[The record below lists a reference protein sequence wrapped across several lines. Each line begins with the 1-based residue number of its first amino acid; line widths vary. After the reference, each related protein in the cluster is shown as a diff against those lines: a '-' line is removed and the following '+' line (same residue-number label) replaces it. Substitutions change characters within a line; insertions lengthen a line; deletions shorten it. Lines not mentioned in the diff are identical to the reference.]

1 MFAKNGNG
9 WRIGRTLRV
18 AALAAAAFGLT
29 LDAFAEAKPD
39 GKYTETV
46 DGIKWTYVVKGGK
59 ASVGGGSLFSEAIST
74 YTKGAVTIPST
85 LGGCPVT
92 SIGDYAFYDCSG
104 LTSVTIPSSVTSIGG
119 YAFYNCSGL
128 TSVTIPSSVTSIGG
142 SVFYGCR
149 GLTEVT
155 IPSSVTSIGD
165 YAFYDCSGLT
175 AVTISEGVTSIGK
188 EAFFW
193 CDGLKSVTIP
203 SSVTSIGDY
212 AFYDCDMLATVY
224 VAKGDVD
231 RVKGLY
237 SWPSR
242 VTFVEIE
249 RAVVP
254 ADVTGGKELVIEET
268 WVTDE
273 LVARF
278 GAGTAERFA
287 EKFGDDLSAA
297 LLKPSGKTAADGSPM
312 YVWQDYV
319 AGTDPTDPNS
329 KFTSKVEFEADG
341 KPVVTWTP
349 ALNGE
354 RVRTGVRTYR
364 VMGIV
369 NLKDWTECAE
379 GQEADF
385 NFFKVLVEM
394 P

>member
-1 MFAKNGNG
+1 MA
-9 WRIGRTLRV
+9 T
-18 AALAAAAFGLT
+18 AA
-29 LDAFAEAKPD
+29 AKPD

-128 TSVTIPSSVTSIGG
+128 T
-142 SVFYGCR
+142 
-149 GLTEVT
+149 
-155 IPSSVTSIGD
+155 
-165 YAFYDCSGLT
+165 
-175 AVTISEGVTSIGK
+175 
-188 EAFFW
+188 
-193 CDGLKSVTIP
+193 SVTIP